1 MLCNYKRVFELNKK
15 EFMQLVTC
23 RYSENASYYPHD
35 CEEDSKNKAF
45 YMFPDEDDAYR
56 NAKEEYN
63 LVMYMLYKLI
73 QNGIF
78 VCELEAIKNKEV
90 QYYTIVVK

>member
-1 MLCNYKRVFELNKK
+1 MLCHYKHVLELNKK

-35 CEEDSKNKAF
+35 CEEDSENQAF
-45 YMFPDEDDAYR
+45 YMFPDEDDADK

-78 VCELEAIKNKEV
+78 VCELEALENKEV

>member
-1 MLCNYKRVFELNKK
+1 MLCHYKHVLELNKK
-15 EFMQLVTC
+15 EFKRLVTC

-35 CEEDSKNKAF
+35 CEEDSKNQAF
-45 YMFPDEDDAYR
+45 YMFPDEDDADR
-56 NAKEEYN
+56 NAKEEYK

-78 VCELEAIKNKEV
+78 VCELEAVIDKEV
-90 QYYTIVVK
+90 HYYTVVVK